1 LYLFGFSK
9 SVFPKIAKKWTATR
23 WRHFHCH
30 KKHRWANPGYVNAG
44 VGVCAALIMAQSE
57 PSIRDKLD
65 QIDSDIDSSHR
76 RKLRKIN
83 TRFPDLPD
91 KLVLVGSDGRVQRM
105 PKKAE
110 TKVKEEL
117 KY

>member
-1 LYLFGFSK
+1 MNSNNVETILLSQ
-9 SVFPKIAKKWTATR
+9 
-23 WRHFHCH
+23 

-57 PSIRDKLD
+57 LSIRDRLD

-83 TRFPDLPD
+83 TRFPALPD
-91 KLVLVGSDGRVQRM
+91 KLVLVGSDGKVQRM
-105 PKKAE
+105 PREAE

>member
-1 LYLFGFSK
+1 MFVFLICISENAKMGNKDVETFSLSQKTSVGK
-9 SVFPKIAKKWTATR
+9 S
-23 WRHFHCH
+23 
-30 KKHRWANPGYVNAG
+30 G
-44 VGVCAALIMAQSE
+44 VRQCRCGCVCAALIMAQSE
-57 PSIRDKLD
+57 PSIRDRLD

-105 PKKAE
+105 PKEAE

>member
-1 LYLFGFSK
+1 
-9 SVFPKIAKKWTATR
+9 
-23 WRHFHCH
+23 
-30 KKHRWANPGYVNAG
+30 
-44 VGVCAALIMAQSE
+44 MAQSE
-57 PSIRDKLD
+57 PSIRDQLD

-105 PKKAE
+105 PKKTE
-110 TKVKEEL
+110 TKVQEEL